1 MAQPQPKGRLA
12 ILLIVKF
19 RSCSVR
25 VGISGYGLAGRVFHA
40 PLLKGCGY
48 EVASILTSN
57 PERIAQVKSD
67 FPNAQI
73 FSELDPFL
81 DSGLDLVV
89 IASSNVAHLP
99 QTRAALERRIPTVVD
114 KPMGRTVAEV
124 KEMIELSEKNKT
136 LLTTFFNRR
145 WDSDSLTIK
154 KLLMS
159 GELGQPFRFDGRFE
173 RFRPERNLASWR
185 ENLSPEDGGGLLLDL
200 QSHLI
205 STALDYFG
213 PAQVVSASVRSIRGG
228 ADDDVT
234 VVLRHESGV
243 DSYLAASA
251 VSGAPGP
258 RVRLLGSKGA
268 LVINE
273 LDPQEDALRA
283 GEIPVGGAWAK
294 PMVSAATIH
303 KGEAVSSVDSV
314 SGNYAAFYTLVKAA
328 IESGSPAPVSLADAL
343 RVAEIIEEARAISV
357 R

>member
-1 MAQPQPKGRLA
+1 M
-12 ILLIVKF
+12 
-19 RSCSVR
+19 R
-25 VGISGYGLAGRVFHA
+25 VGIAGYGLAGRVFHA

-57 PERIAQVKSD
+57 PDRIAQAKSD
-67 FPNAQI
+67 FPQVQI
-73 FSELDPFL
+73 FSELDAFL
-81 DSGLDLVV
+81 ESDLDLVV

-99 QTRAALERRIPTVVD
+99 QTLAALERGIPTVVD
-114 KPMGRTVAEV
+114 KPMGRSVAEV
-124 KEMIELSEKNKT
+124 KEMIALSEKKQI

-154 KLLMS
+154 KLLAT
-159 GELGQPFRFDGRFE
+159 GELGTPFRFDGRFE

-185 ENLSPEDGGGLLLDL
+185 ENLSPEEGGGLLLDL

-205 STALDYFG
+205 STALEYFG

-234 VVLRHESGV
+234 VVLRHDSGV

-258 RVRLLGSKGA
+258 RVRLLGTKGA
-268 LVINE
+268 LVIDE

-283 GEIPVGGAWAK
+283 GEIPFGGVWSK
-294 PMVSAATIH
+294 PMTNTAAIH
-303 KGEAVSSVDSV
+303 KGGEVLPLESV

-328 IESGSPAPVSLADAL
+328 IESGSAAPVSLGDAL
-343 RVAEIIEEARAISV
+343 RVAVHSFPTRRSSDHRKSV
-357 R
+357 V

>member
-1 MAQPQPKGRLA
+1 M
-12 ILLIVKF
+12 
-19 RSCSVR
+19 R

-57 PERIAQVKSD
+57 SERIAQAKSD

-73 FSELDPFL
+73 FSDLDSFL

-99 QTRAALERRIPTVVD
+99 QTRAALERQIPTVVD

-154 KLLMS
+154 KLLIT

-173 RFRPERNLASWR
+173 RFRPERNMASWR

-213 PAQVVSASVRSIRGG
+213 PAQLVSASVRSIRGG
-228 ADDDVT
+228 SDDDVT
-234 VVLRHESGV
+234 VTLKHDSGV

-258 RVRLLGSKGA
+258 RVRLLGSKGS
-268 LVINE
+268 LVVNE

-283 GEIPVGGAWAK
+283 GQIPLGGVWSS
-294 PMVSAATIH
+294 PMTSAAAIH
-303 KGEAVSSVDSV
+303 RGDQVSSVDSV
-314 SGNYAAFYTLVKAA
+314 PGNYAAFYTLVKSA
-328 IESGSPAPVSLADAL
+328 IESGSPAPVSVADAL
-343 RVAEIIEEARAISV
+343 RVAEIIEEARALSV

>member
-1 MAQPQPKGRLA
+1 MRA
-12 ILLIVKF
+12 
-19 RSCSVR
+19 
-25 VGISGYGLAGRVFHA
+25 GIAGYGLAGRVFHA
-40 PLLKGCGY
+40 PLLNGCGY
-48 EVASILTSN
+48 EVASILTAN
-57 PERIAQVKSD
+57 PERISQAKSD
-67 FPNAQI
+67 FPQAQI
-73 FSELDPFL
+73 FADLDAFL
-81 DSGLDLVV
+81 DSGLDLAV
-89 IASSNVAHLP
+89 IASSNIAHLP
-99 QTRAALERRIPTVVD
+99 QTRAALERQIPTVVD

-124 KEMIELSEKNKT
+124 KEMIELSEKKKT

-154 KLLMS
+154 KLMAT
-159 GELGQPFRFDGRFE
+159 GEIGTPFRFDGRFE

-185 ENLSPEDGGGLLLDL
+185 ENLPPEEGGGLLLDL

-213 PAQVVSASVRSIRGG
+213 PATVISASVRSIRGG

-283 GEIPVGGAWAK
+283 GHIPFGGAWST
-294 PMVSAATIH
+294 PMTNTAEIH
-303 KGEAVSSVDSV
+303 KGREVLPVDSV

-328 IESGSPAPVSLADAL
+328 IETGAPAPVSLADAL

>member
-1 MAQPQPKGRLA
+1 
-12 ILLIVKF
+12 
-19 RSCSVR
+19 VR
-25 VGISGYGLAGRVFHA
+25 GGIAGYGLAGRVFHA

-57 PERIAQVKSD
+57 AERIAQAKSD
-67 FPNAQI
+67 FPQAEI
-73 FSELDPFL
+73 FSDLDAFL
-81 DSGLDLVV
+81 DSDLDLVV
-89 IASSNVAHLP
+89 IASSNAAHLP
-99 QTRAALERRIPTVVD
+99 QTRAALERQIPTVVD
-114 KPMGRTVAEV
+114 KPMGRSVAEV
-124 KEMIELSEKNKT
+124 KEMIALSEDKRT

-154 KLLMS
+154 KLLIS
-159 GELGQPFRFDGRFE
+159 GELGTPFRFDGRFE

-205 STALDYFG
+205 STAIDYFG
-213 PAQVVSASVRSIRGG
+213 PAQLVSASVRSIRGG
-228 ADDDVT
+228 ADDEVT
-234 VVLRHESGV
+234 VVLKHDSGV

-273 LDPQEDALRA
+273 LDPQENALRA
-283 GEIPVGGAWAK
+283 GEIPVGGVWAK
-294 PMVSAATIH
+294 PMTSAAAIH
-303 KGEAVSSVDSV
+303 KGEEITPVESIP
-314 SGNYAAFYTLVKAA
+314 GNYAAFYTLVKAA
-328 IESGSPAPVSLADAL
+328 IENGSAAPVSLSDVL
-343 RVAEIIEEARAISV
+343 RVAEIIEEARAISA

>member
-1 MAQPQPKGRLA
+1 M
-12 ILLIVKF
+12 
-19 RSCSVR
+19 R
-25 VGISGYGLAGRVFHA
+25 VGIAGYGLAGRVFHA
-40 PLLKGCGY
+40 PLLNGCGY

-57 PERIAQVKSD
+57 PERFSQAKSD
-67 FPNAQI
+67 FPQAQV
-73 FSELDPFL
+73 FTDLDSFL
-81 DSGLDLVV
+81 DSGLDLAV
-89 IASSNVAHLP
+89 IASSNIAHLP
-99 QTRAALERRIPTVVD
+99 QTRAALERQIPTVVD

-124 KEMIELSEKNKT
+124 KEMIELSEKKKT

-154 KLLMS
+154 KLLAT
-159 GELGQPFRFDGRFE
+159 GEIGTPFRFDGRFE

-185 ENLSPEDGGGLLLDL
+185 ENLSPEEGGGLLLDL

-213 PAQVVSASVRSIRGG
+213 PAQLVGASVRSIRGG

-268 LVINE
+268 LVING

-283 GEIPVGGAWAK
+283 GEIPFGGAWST
-294 PMVSAATIH
+294 PMTNTAEIH
-303 KGEAVSSVDSV
+303 KGGEVLPVDSV

-328 IESGSPAPVSLADAL
+328 IETGAPAPVSLADAL

>member
-1 MAQPQPKGRLA
+1 M
-12 ILLIVKF
+12 
-19 RSCSVR
+19 R
-25 VGISGYGLAGRVFHA
+25 VGIAGYGLAGRVFHA

-57 PERIAQVKSD
+57 LERIAQAKGD
-67 FPNAQI
+67 FPDAQM
-73 FSELDPFL
+73 FSELDAFL

-136 LLTTFFNRR
+136 VLTTFFNRR

-154 KLLMS
+154 KLLIT

-173 RFRPERNLASWR
+173 RFRPERNMASWR
-185 ENLSPEDGGGLLLDL
+185 ENLSPEEGGGLLLDL

-234 VVLRHESGV
+234 VTLKHDSGV

-258 RVRLLGSKGA
+258 RVRILGSKGA
-268 LVINE
+268 LVVNE

-283 GEIPVGGAWAK
+283 GQIPLGGVWST
-294 PMVSAATIH
+294 PMTSAATIH
-303 KGEAVSSVDSV
+303 RGDEVISVDSV
-314 SGNYAAFYTLVKAA
+314 PGNYAAFYTLVKSA
-328 IESGSPAPVSLADAL
+328 IESGSPAPVSLVDAL
-343 RVAEIIEEARAISV
+343 RVAEIIEEARALSV

>member
-1 MAQPQPKGRLA
+1 MRA
-12 ILLIVKF
+12 
-19 RSCSVR
+19 
-25 VGISGYGLAGRVFHA
+25 GIAGYGLAGRVFHA

-57 PERIAQVKSD
+57 PERISQAKSD
-67 FPNAQI
+67 FPQAQI
-73 FSELDPFL
+73 FDDLDTFL
-81 DSGLDLVV
+81 DSGLDVVV
-89 IASSNVAHLP
+89 IASSNIAHLP
-99 QTRAALERRIPTVVD
+99 QTRAALERQIPTVVD

-124 KEMIELSEKNKT
+124 KEMIELSEKKKT

-154 KLLMS
+154 KLLAT
-159 GELGQPFRFDGRFE
+159 GEIGTPFRFDGRFE

-185 ENLSPEDGGGLLLDL
+185 ENLPAEEGGGLLLDL

-213 PAQVVSASVRSIRGG
+213 PADVVTASVRSIRGG

-283 GEIPVGGAWAK
+283 GEIPMGGAWSA
-294 PMVSAATIH
+294 PMINTAEIH
-303 KGEAVSSVDSV
+303 KGGEVLPVDSV

-328 IESGSPAPVSLADAL
+328 IENGSAAPVSLADAL

>member
-1 MAQPQPKGRLA
+1 MRA
-12 ILLIVKF
+12 
-19 RSCSVR
+19 
-25 VGISGYGLAGRVFHA
+25 GIAGYGLAGRVFHA

-48 EVASILTSN
+48 EVTSILTSN
-57 PERIAQVKSD
+57 TERIAQAKSD
-67 FPNAQI
+67 FPDAQI
-73 FSELDPFL
+73 FSELDAFL

-99 QTRAALERRIPTVVD
+99 QTRAALERQIPTVVD

-124 KEMIELSEKNKT
+124 KEMIDLSAKQNT

-159 GELGQPFRFDGRFE
+159 GEIGQPFRFDGRFE

-213 PAQVVSASVRSIRGG
+213 PARVVSASVRSIRGG

-303 KGEAVSSVDSV
+303 KGEAVTSVDSV
-314 SGNYAAFYTLVKAA
+314 SGNYAAFYTLVKTA

>member
-1 MAQPQPKGRLA
+1 M
-12 ILLIVKF
+12 
-19 RSCSVR
+19 R
-25 VGISGYGLAGRVFHA
+25 VGIAGYGLAGRVFHG

-48 EVASILTSN
+48 HVASILTSN
-57 PERIAQVKSD
+57 PDRIAQAKSD
-67 FPNAQI
+67 FPGAQI
-73 FSELDPFL
+73 FSELDAFL
-81 DSGLDLVV
+81 DSSLDLVV

-99 QTRAALERRIPTVVD
+99 QARAALERQIPTVVD

-124 KEMIELSEKNKT
+124 QEMIDLSEKKNT
-136 LLTTFFNRR
+136 MLTTFFNRR

-213 PAQVVSASVRSIRGG
+213 PARVVSASVRSIRGG

-303 KGEAVSSVDSV
+303 KGEAVTSVDSV

>member
-1 MAQPQPKGRLA
+1 
-12 ILLIVKF
+12 
-19 RSCSVR
+19 VR
-25 VGISGYGLAGRVFHA
+25 VGISGYGLAGRVFHG
-40 PLLKGCGY
+40 PLLKGCGF

-57 PERIAQVKSD
+57 PERIAQAKSD
-67 FPNAQI
+67 FPDAQL
-73 FSELDPFL
+73 FSELDAFL

-99 QTRAALERRIPTVVD
+99 QTRAALEREIPTVVD
-114 KPMGRTVAEV
+114 KPMGRSVAEV
-124 KEMIELSEKNKT
+124 KEMIELSEKKNT

-154 KLLMS
+154 KLLIS

-173 RFRPERNLASWR
+173 RFRPDRNLASWR
-185 ENLSPEDGGGLLLDL
+185 ENLSTEDGGGLLLDL

-234 VVLRHESGV
+234 VTLKHDSGV

-258 RVRLLGSKGA
+258 RVRLLGTKGA

-283 GEIPVGGAWAK
+283 GQIPLGGMWST
-294 PMVSAATIH
+294 PMTSAAAIH
-303 KGEAVSSVDSV
+303 KGDEVTSVDSV
-314 SGNYAAFYTLVKAA
+314 PGNYAAFYSLMKVA
-328 IESGSPAPVSLADAL
+328 IESGSAAPVSLADAL

>member
-1 MAQPQPKGRLA
+1 MRA
-12 ILLIVKF
+12 
-19 RSCSVR
+19 
-25 VGISGYGLAGRVFHA
+25 GIAGYGLAGRVFHA
-40 PLLKGCGY
+40 PLLKGCGF

-57 PERIAQVKSD
+57 PERISQAKSD
-67 FPNAQI
+67 FPQAQI
-73 FSELDPFL
+73 FDDLDTFL
-81 DSGLDLVV
+81 DSGLDVVV
-89 IASSNVAHLP
+89 IASSNIAHLP
-99 QTRAALERRIPTVVD
+99 QARAALERQIPTVVD

-124 KEMIELSEKNKT
+124 KEMIELSEKKKT

-154 KLLMS
+154 KLLAT
-159 GELGQPFRFDGRFE
+159 GEIGTPFRFDGRFE

-185 ENLSPEDGGGLLLDL
+185 ENLPAEEGGGLLLDL

-213 PAQVVSASVRSIRGG
+213 PADVVTASVRSIRGG

-283 GEIPVGGAWAK
+283 GKIPFGGAWST
-294 PMVSAATIH
+294 PMTNTAEIH
-303 KGEAVSSVDSV
+303 KGGEVLPVDSV

-328 IESGSPAPVSLADAL
+328 IETGSAAPVSLADAL

>member
-1 MAQPQPKGRLA
+1 
-12 ILLIVKF
+12 
-19 RSCSVR
+19 VR
-25 VGISGYGLAGRVFHA
+25 VGIAGYGLAGRVFHG
-40 PLLKGCGY
+40 PLLKGCGFD
-48 EVASILTSN
+48 VASILTAN
-57 PERIAQVKSD
+57 PDRIAQAKSD
-67 FPNAQI
+67 FPKTQV
-73 FSELDPFL
+73 FSDLDAFL

-99 QTRAALERRIPTVVD
+99 QTRAALERQIPTVVD
-114 KPMGRTVAEV
+114 KPMGRSVAEV
-124 KEMIELSEKNKT
+124 KEMIELSEKKNT

-154 KLLMS
+154 KLLIS
-159 GELGQPFRFDGRFE
+159 GEVGQPFRFDGRFE

-213 PAQVVSASVRSIRGG
+213 PAQLVSASVRSIRGG

-234 VVLRHESGV
+234 VVLRHDSGV

-303 KGEAVSSVDSV
+303 KGEEITSVDSV

>member
-1 MAQPQPKGRLA
+1 MRA
-12 ILLIVKF
+12 
-19 RSCSVR
+19 
-25 VGISGYGLAGRVFHA
+25 GIAGYGLAGRVFHA

-57 PERIAQVKSD
+57 TERIAQAKSD
-67 FPNAQI
+67 FPEAQI
-73 FSELDPFL
+73 FSELDAFL

-99 QTRAALERRIPTVVD
+99 QTRAALERQIPTVVD

-124 KEMIELSEKNKT
+124 QEMIDLSEKKNT
-136 LLTTFFNRR
+136 MLTTFFNRR

-154 KLLMS
+154 KLLIS

-234 VVLRHESGV
+234 VVLRHDSGV

-303 KGEAVSSVDSV
+303 QGEAVASVDSV

>member
-1 MAQPQPKGRLA
+1 M
-12 ILLIVKF
+12 
-19 RSCSVR
+19 R
-25 VGISGYGLAGRVFHA
+25 VGIAGYGLAGRVFHG

-48 EVASILTSN
+48 HVASILTSN
-57 PERIAQVKSD
+57 PDRIAQAKSD
-67 FPNAQI
+67 FPQAQI
-73 FSELDPFL
+73 FTDLDAFL

-99 QTRAALERRIPTVVD
+99 QTRAALERQIPTVVD

-124 KEMIELSEKNKT
+124 QEMIDLSEKNNT

-213 PAQVVSASVRSIRGG
+213 PARVVSASVRSIRGG

-303 KGEAVSSVDSV
+303 KGEAVTSVDSV
-314 SGNYAAFYTLVKAA
+314 SGNYAAFYTLVKTA

>member
-1 MAQPQPKGRLA
+1 M
-12 ILLIVKF
+12 
-19 RSCSVR
+19 R
-25 VGISGYGLAGRVFHA
+25 VGIAGYGLAGRVFHA

-57 PERIAQVKSD
+57 LERIAQAKSD

-73 FSELDPFL
+73 FPELDSFL

-99 QTRAALERRIPTVVD
+99 QTRAALERQIPTVVD

-154 KLLMS
+154 KLLIT
-159 GELGQPFRFDGRFE
+159 GELGQPFRFDSRFE
-173 RFRPERNLASWR
+173 RFRPERNMASWR

-213 PAQVVSASVRSIRGG
+213 PAQLVSASVRSIRGG
-228 ADDDVT
+228 SDDDVT
-234 VVLRHESGV
+234 VTLKHDSGV

-268 LVINE
+268 LVVNE

-283 GEIPVGGAWAK
+283 GQIPVGGVWST
-294 PMVSAATIH
+294 PMTSAAAIH
-303 KGEAVSSVDSV
+303 RGDEVISVDSV
-314 SGNYAAFYTLVKAA
+314 PGNYAAFYTLVKSA

-343 RVAEIIEEARAISV
+343 RVAEIIEEARALSV

>member
-1 MAQPQPKGRLA
+1 MRA
-12 ILLIVKF
+12 
-19 RSCSVR
+19 
-25 VGISGYGLAGRVFHA
+25 GIAGYGLAGRVFHA

-57 PERIAQVKSD
+57 PERIAQAKSD
-67 FPNAQI
+67 FPDAQI
-73 FSELDPFL
+73 FSELDAFL

-99 QTRAALERRIPTVVD
+99 QTRAALERQIPTVVD

-124 KEMIELSEKNKT
+124 KEMIELSEKNRT

-154 KLLMS
+154 KLLS
-159 GELGQPFRFDGRFE
+159 TGELGQPFRFDGRFE
-173 RFRPERNLASWR
+173 RFRPDRNLASWR

-213 PAQVVSASVRSIRGG
+213 PAHVVSASVRSIRGG

-234 VVLRHESGV
+234 VALKHDSGV

-258 RVRLLGSKGA
+258 RVRLLGTKGA

-283 GEIPVGGAWAK
+283 GQIPLGGTWSTS
-294 PMVSAATIH
+294 MTSAAAIH
-303 KGEAVSSVDSV
+303 KGDDVTPVESVPGD
-314 SGNYAAFYTLVKAA
+314 YAAFYSLVKAS

>member
-1 MAQPQPKGRLA
+1 MRA
-12 ILLIVKF
+12 
-19 RSCSVR
+19 
-25 VGISGYGLAGRVFHA
+25 GIAGYGLAGRVFHG

-57 PERIAQVKSD
+57 PERISQAKSD
-67 FPNAQI
+67 FPQAQV
-73 FSELDPFL
+73 FTDLDSFL
-81 DSGLDLVV
+81 DSGLDLAV
-89 IASSNVAHLP
+89 IASSNIAHLP
-99 QTRAALERRIPTVVD
+99 QTRAALERQIPTVVD

-124 KEMIELSEKNKT
+124 KEMIELSEKKKT

-154 KLLMS
+154 KFLAT
-159 GELGQPFRFDGRFE
+159 GEIGTPFRFDGRFE

-185 ENLSPEDGGGLLLDL
+185 ENLSPEEGGGLLLDL

-213 PAQVVSASVRSIRGG
+213 PAHVVSASVRSIRGG

-258 RVRLLGSKGA
+258 RVRLLGTKGA

-273 LDPQEDALRA
+273 LDPQEEALRA
-283 GEIPVGGAWAK
+283 GEIPFGGAWST
-294 PMVSAATIH
+294 PMTNTAEIH
-303 KGEAVSSVDSV
+303 KGGEVLPVESV
-314 SGNYAAFYTLVKAA
+314 SGNYAAFYSLVKAA
-328 IESGSPAPVSLADAL
+328 IETGAPAPVSLADAL

>member
-1 MAQPQPKGRLA
+1 MRA
-12 ILLIVKF
+12 
-19 RSCSVR
+19 
-25 VGISGYGLAGRVFHA
+25 GIAGYGLAGRVFHA
-40 PLLKGCGY
+40 PLLRGCGF

-57 PERIAQVKSD
+57 PERVSQAKND
-67 FPNAQI
+67 FPHAQI
-73 FSELDPFL
+73 FDDLDTFL
-81 DSGLDLVV
+81 DSGLDVVV
-89 IASSNVAHLP
+89 IASSNIAHLP
-99 QTRAALERRIPTVVD
+99 QTRAALERQIPTVVD

-124 KEMIELSEKNKT
+124 KEMIELSEKKKT

-154 KLLMS
+154 KLLAT
-159 GELGQPFRFDGRFE
+159 GEIGTPFRFDGRFE

-185 ENLSPEDGGGLLLDL
+185 ENLPAEEGGGLLLDL

-213 PAQVVSASVRSIRGG
+213 PADVVTASVRSIRGG

-283 GEIPVGGAWAK
+283 GKIPMGGAWSA
-294 PMVSAATIH
+294 PMTNRAEIY
-303 KGEAVSSVDSV
+303 KGGEILPVDSV

-328 IESGSPAPVSLADAL
+328 IETGSAAPVTLADAL

>member
-1 MAQPQPKGRLA
+1 MRAGVA
-12 ILLIVKF
+12 
-19 RSCSVR
+19 
-25 VGISGYGLAGRVFHA
+25 GYGLAGRVFHA

-48 EVASILTSN
+48 DVASILTTN
-57 PERIAQVKSD
+57 PERIAQAKSD
-67 FPNAQI
+67 FPQAQI
-73 FSELDPFL
+73 FTELEAFL

-114 KPMGRTVAEV
+114 KPMGRSVAEV
-124 KEMIELSEKNKT
+124 KEMIELSQKQNT

-154 KLLMS
+154 KLLS
-159 GELGQPFRFDGRFE
+159 TGELGKPFRFDGRFE

-185 ENLSPEDGGGLLLDL
+185 ENLSPEEGGGLLLDL

-234 VVLRHESGV
+234 LVLKHESGV

-251 VSGAPGP
+251 VSGSPGP
-258 RVRLLGSKGA
+258 RVRLLGTKGA

-273 LDPQEDALRA
+273 LDPQEDALRS
-283 GEIPVGGAWAK
+283 GEIPFGGTWAK
-294 PMVSAATIH
+294 PMINTASLH
-303 KGEAVSSVDSV
+303 KDGDVLPVESV

-328 IESGSPAPVSLADAL
+328 IESGSAAPVSLDDAL

>member
-1 MAQPQPKGRLA
+1 M
-12 ILLIVKF
+12 
-19 RSCSVR
+19 R

-57 PERIAQVKSD
+57 PERIAQAKSD
-67 FPNAQI
+67 FPNVQI
-73 FSELDPFL
+73 FSELHTFL

-99 QTRAALERRIPTVVD
+99 QTLGALERRIPTVVD

-124 KEMIELSEKNKT
+124 KAMIELSEKNQT

-154 KLLMS
+154 KLLIS

-173 RFRPERNLASWR
+173 RFRPDRNLASWR

-234 VVLRHESGV
+234 VTLKHDSGV

-258 RVRLLGSKGA
+258 RVRLLGTKGA
-268 LVINE
+268 LIINE

-283 GEIPVGGAWAK
+283 GQIPLGGMWST
-294 PMVSAATIH
+294 PMTNSAAIH
-303 KGEAVSSVDSV
+303 KGDQVISVDSV
-314 SGNYAAFYTLVKAA
+314 PGNYAAFYTLVKSA

>member
-1 MAQPQPKGRLA
+1 M
-12 ILLIVKF
+12 
-19 RSCSVR
+19 R
-25 VGISGYGLAGRVFHA
+25 VGIAGYGLAGRVFHA

-57 PERIAQVKSD
+57 PDRIAQAKSD
-67 FPNAQI
+67 FPQVQI
-73 FSELDPFL
+73 FSELDAFL
-81 DSGLDLVV
+81 ESDLDLVV

-99 QTRAALERRIPTVVD
+99 QTLAALERGIPTVVD
-114 KPMGRTVAEV
+114 KPMGRSVAEV
-124 KEMIELSEKNKT
+124 KEMIALSEKKQI

-154 KLLMS
+154 KLLAT
-159 GELGQPFRFDGRFE
+159 GELGTPFRFDGRFE

-185 ENLSPEDGGGLLLDL
+185 ENLSPEEGGGLLLDL

-234 VVLRHESGV
+234 VVLRHDSGV

-258 RVRLLGSKGA
+258 RVRLLGTKGA

-283 GEIPVGGAWAK
+283 GQIPLGGIWST
-294 PMVSAATIH
+294 PMTSAAAIH
-303 KGEAVSSVDSV
+303 KGDQVTSVESV
-314 SGNYAAFYTLVKAA
+314 PGNYAAFYSLVKAS
-328 IESGSPAPVSLADAL
+328 IESGLPAPVSLADAL

>member
-1 MAQPQPKGRLA
+1 MRA
-12 ILLIVKF
+12 
-19 RSCSVR
+19 
-25 VGISGYGLAGRVFHA
+25 GIAGYGLAGRVFHA

-57 PERIAQVKSD
+57 PERISQAKSD
-67 FPNAQI
+67 FPQAQV
-73 FSELDPFL
+73 FTDLDSFL
-81 DSGLDLVV
+81 DSGLDLAV
-89 IASSNVAHLP
+89 IASSNIAHLP
-99 QTRAALERRIPTVVD
+99 QTRAALERQIPTVVD

-124 KEMIELSEKNKT
+124 KEMIELSEKKKT

-154 KLLMS
+154 KFLAT
-159 GELGQPFRFDGRFE
+159 GEIGTPFRFDGRFE

-185 ENLSPEDGGGLLLDL
+185 ENLSPGEGGGLLLDL

-213 PAQVVSASVRSIRGG
+213 PAQLVSASVRSIRGG

-283 GEIPVGGAWAK
+283 GEIPFGGAWST
-294 PMVSAATIH
+294 PMTNTAEIH
-303 KGEAVSSVDSV
+303 KGGEVLPVDSV

-328 IESGSPAPVSLADAL
+328 IETGAPAPVSLADAL
-343 RVAEIIEEARAISV
+343 RVAEIIEEARAVSV

>member
-1 MAQPQPKGRLA
+1 MRAGVA
-12 ILLIVKF
+12 
-19 RSCSVR
+19 
-25 VGISGYGLAGRVFHA
+25 GYGLAGRVFHA

-48 EVASILTSN
+48 DVASILTTN
-57 PERIAQVKSD
+57 PERIAQAKSD
-67 FPNAQI
+67 FPQVQI
-73 FSELDPFL
+73 FTELDAFL

-114 KPMGRTVAEV
+114 KPMGRSVAEV
-124 KEMIELSEKNKT
+124 KEMIELSQKENT

-154 KLLMS
+154 KLLS
-159 GELGQPFRFDGRFE
+159 TGELGQPFRFDGRFE

-185 ENLSPEDGGGLLLDL
+185 ENLSPEEGGGLLLDL

-228 ADDDVT
+228 ADDDAT
-234 VVLRHESGV
+234 LVLKHESGV

-251 VSGAPGP
+251 VSGSPGP
-258 RVRLLGSKGA
+258 RVRLLGTKGA

-273 LDPQEDALRA
+273 LDPQEDALRS
-283 GEIPVGGAWAK
+283 GEIPFGGTWAK
-294 PMVSAATIH
+294 PMINTASLH
-303 KGEAVSSVDSV
+303 KGGDVLPVESV

-328 IESGSPAPVSLADAL
+328 IESGSPAPVSLDDAL

>member
-1 MAQPQPKGRLA
+1 MRA
-12 ILLIVKF
+12 
-19 RSCSVR
+19 
-25 VGISGYGLAGRVFHA
+25 GIAGYGLAGRVFHA

-57 PERIAQVKSD
+57 PERIAQAKSD
-67 FPNAQI
+67 FPGAQI
-73 FSELDPFL
+73 FSELDAFL

-99 QTRAALERRIPTVVD
+99 QTRAALERQIPTVVD

-154 KLLMS
+154 KLLS
-159 GELGQPFRFDGRFE
+159 TGELGQPFRFDGRFE
-173 RFRPERNLASWR
+173 RFRPDRNLTSWR
-185 ENLSPEDGGGLLLDL
+185 ENLSAEDGGGLLLDL

-234 VVLRHESGV
+234 VTLKHDSGV

-258 RVRLLGSKGA
+258 RVRLLGTKGA

-283 GEIPVGGAWAK
+283 GQIPPGGMWST
-294 PMVSAATIH
+294 PMTSAAAIH
-303 KGEAVSSVDSV
+303 KGDQVTSVESV
-314 SGNYAAFYTLVKAA
+314 PGNYAAFYSLVKLA
-328 IESGSPAPVSLADAL
+328 IESGTPAPVSLADAL

>member
-1 MAQPQPKGRLA
+1 MRA
-12 ILLIVKF
+12 
-19 RSCSVR
+19 
-25 VGISGYGLAGRVFHA
+25 GIAGYGLAGRVFHA

-48 EVASILTSN
+48 EVTSILTSN
-57 PERIAQVKSD
+57 SERIAQAKSD
-67 FPNAQI
+67 FPNARI

-154 KLLMS
+154 KLLIT

-173 RFRPERNLASWR
+173 RFRPERNMASWR

-213 PAQVVSASVRSIRGG
+213 PAQLVSASVRSIRGG
-228 ADDDVT
+228 SDDDVT
-234 VVLRHESGV
+234 VTLKHDSGV

-268 LVINE
+268 LVVNE

-283 GEIPVGGAWAK
+283 GQIPVGGVWST
-294 PMVSAATIH
+294 PMTSAAAIH
-303 KGEAVSSVDSV
+303 RGDEVISVDSV
-314 SGNYAAFYTLVKAA
+314 PGNYAAFYTLVKSS

-343 RVAEIIEEARAISV
+343 RVAEIIEEARALSV

>member
-1 MAQPQPKGRLA
+1 M
-12 ILLIVKF
+12 
-19 RSCSVR
+19 R
-25 VGISGYGLAGRVFHA
+25 VGIAGYGLAGRVFHA

-57 PERIAQVKSD
+57 LERIAQAKSD

-73 FSELDPFL
+73 FPELDSFL

-99 QTRAALERRIPTVVD
+99 QTRAALERQIPTVVD

-154 KLLMS
+154 KLLIT

-173 RFRPERNLASWR
+173 RFRPERNMASWR

-213 PAQVVSASVRSIRGG
+213 PAQLVSASVRSIRGG
-228 ADDDVT
+228 SDDDVT
-234 VVLRHESGV
+234 VTLKHDSGV

-268 LVINE
+268 LVVNE

-283 GEIPVGGAWAK
+283 GQIPVGGVWST
-294 PMVSAATIH
+294 PMTSAAAIH
-303 KGEAVSSVDSV
+303 RGDEVISVDSV
-314 SGNYAAFYTLVKAA
+314 PGNYAAFYTLVKSA

-343 RVAEIIEEARAISV
+343 RVAEIIEEARALSV

>member
-1 MAQPQPKGRLA
+1 MRA
-12 ILLIVKF
+12 
-19 RSCSVR
+19 
-25 VGISGYGLAGRVFHA
+25 GIAGYGLAGRVFHA

-57 PERIAQVKSD
+57 PERIAQAKSD
-67 FPNAQI
+67 FPGAQI
-73 FSELDPFL
+73 FSELDAFL

-99 QTRAALERRIPTVVD
+99 QARAALERQIPTVVD

-154 KLLMS
+154 KLLS
-159 GELGQPFRFDGRFE
+159 TGELGQPFRFDGRFE
-173 RFRPERNLASWR
+173 RFRPDRNLASWR

-200 QSHLI
+200 QSHLV

-234 VVLRHESGV
+234 VTLKHDSGV

-258 RVRLLGSKGA
+258 RVRLLGTKGA

-283 GEIPVGGAWAK
+283 GQIPLGGIWST
-294 PMVSAATIH
+294 PMTSAAAIH
-303 KGEAVSSVDSV
+303 KGDDVTSVESV
-314 SGNYAAFYTLVKAA
+314 PGNYAAFYSLVKAS

>member
-1 MAQPQPKGRLA
+1 MRA
-12 ILLIVKF
+12 
-19 RSCSVR
+19 
-25 VGISGYGLAGRVFHA
+25 GIAGYGLAGRVFHA

-57 PERIAQVKSD
+57 PERIAQAKSD
-67 FPNAQI
+67 FPDAQI
-73 FSELDPFL
+73 FSELDAFL

-99 QTRAALERRIPTVVD
+99 QTRAALERQIPTVVD

-136 LLTTFFNRR
+136 FLTTFFNRR

-154 KLLMS
+154 KLLIS

-173 RFRPERNLASWR
+173 RFRPDRNLASWR
-185 ENLSPEDGGGLLLDL
+185 ENLSAEDGGGLLLDL

-234 VVLRHESGV
+234 VTLKHDSGV

-268 LVINE
+268 LVINQ

-283 GEIPVGGAWAK
+283 GQIPLGGMWST
-294 PMVSAATIH
+294 PMTSAAAIH
-303 KGEAVSSVDSV
+303 KGDQVTSVESV
-314 SGNYAAFYTLVKAA
+314 PGNYAAFYSLVKVA
-328 IESGSPAPVSLADAL
+328 IESGSAAPVSLADAL
-343 RVAEIIEEARAISV
+343 RVAEIIEEARALSV

>member
-1 MAQPQPKGRLA
+1 M
-12 ILLIVKF
+12 
-19 RSCSVR
+19 R
-25 VGISGYGLAGRVFHA
+25 VGIAGYGLAGRVFHA
-40 PLLKGCGY
+40 PLLKGCGF
-48 EVASILTSN
+48 EVASILTSDA
-57 PERIAQVKSD
+57 ERVQQAKSD
-67 FPNAQI
+67 FPECTTFSDLNA
-73 FSELDPFL
+73 FL
-81 DSGLDLVV
+81 DSNLDLVV

-99 QTRAALERRIPTVVD
+99 QAKAALERKIPTVVD

-124 KEMIELSEKNKT
+124 QEMIDLAETNQT

-154 KLLMS
+154 KLLAS
-159 GELGQPFRFDGRFE
+159 GELGTPFRFDGRFE
-173 RFRPERNLASWR
+173 RYRPERNFASWR

-213 PAQVVSASVRSIRGG
+213 PAEVVSASVRSIRGG

-234 VVLRHESGV
+234 VTLKHESGV

-251 VSGAPGP
+251 ISGAPGP

-273 LDPQEDALRA
+273 LDPQEDALRR
-283 GEIPVGGAWAK
+283 GEIPVGGTWAT
-294 PMVSAATIH
+294 PMTNEAFIH
-303 KGEAVSSVDSV
+303 RGDEQIAVESV
-314 SGNYAAFYTLVKAA
+314 SGNYAAFYTLVAQA
-328 IESGSPAPVSLADAL
+328 IETGGAAPVSLQDAL
-343 RVAEIIEEARAISV
+343 RVAQIIEKAREISV

>member
-1 MAQPQPKGRLA
+1 M
-12 ILLIVKF
+12 
-19 RSCSVR
+19 R
-25 VGISGYGLAGRVFHA
+25 VGIAGYGLAGRVFHA

-57 PERIAQVKSD
+57 PDRIAQAKSD
-67 FPNAQI
+67 FPQVQI
-73 FSELDPFL
+73 FSDLDEFL
-81 DSGLDLVV
+81 DSDLDLVV

-99 QTRAALERRIPTVVD
+99 QTLAALERGIPTVVD
-114 KPMGRTVAEV
+114 KPMGRSVAEV
-124 KEMIELSEKNKT
+124 KEMIALSEKKQI

-154 KLLMS
+154 KLLAT
-159 GELGQPFRFDGRFE
+159 GELGTPFRFDGRFE

-185 ENLSPEDGGGLLLDL
+185 DNLSPEEGGGLLLDL

-205 STALDYFG
+205 STALEYFG

-234 VVLRHESGV
+234 VVLRHDSGV

-258 RVRLLGSKGA
+258 RVRLLGTKGA
-268 LVINE
+268 LVIDE

-283 GEIPVGGAWAK
+283 GKIPFGGVWSK
-294 PMVSAATIH
+294 PMTNTAAIH
-303 KGEAVSSVDSV
+303 KGGEVLPLESV

-328 IESGSPAPVSLADAL
+328 IESGSAAPVSLGDAL

>member
-1 MAQPQPKGRLA
+1 MRA
-12 ILLIVKF
+12 
-19 RSCSVR
+19 
-25 VGISGYGLAGRVFHA
+25 GIAGYGLAGRVFHA

-57 PERIAQVKSD
+57 PERVSQAKSN
-67 FPNAQI
+67 FPLAQI
-73 FSELDPFL
+73 FDDLDTFL
-81 DSGLDLVV
+81 DSGLDVVV
-89 IASSNVAHLP
+89 IASSNIAHLP
-99 QTRAALERRIPTVVD
+99 QTRAALERQIPTVVD

-124 KEMIELSEKNKT
+124 KEMIELSEKKKT

-154 KLLMS
+154 KLLAT
-159 GELGQPFRFDGRFE
+159 GEIGTPFRFDGRFE

-185 ENLSPEDGGGLLLDL
+185 ENLPVEEGGGLLLDL

-213 PAQVVSASVRSIRGG
+213 PADVVTASVRSIRGG

-283 GEIPVGGAWAK
+283 GKIPMGGAWSA
-294 PMVSAATIH
+294 PMTNMAEIH
-303 KGEAVSSVDSV
+303 KGGEVLPVDSV

-328 IESGSPAPVSLADAL
+328 IETGSAAPVSLADAL

>member
-1 MAQPQPKGRLA
+1 
-12 ILLIVKF
+12 
-19 RSCSVR
+19 VR
-25 VGISGYGLAGRVFHA
+25 VGIAGYGLAGRVFHG
-40 PLLKGCGY
+40 PLLKGCGFD
-48 EVASILTSN
+48 VASILTAN
-57 PERIAQVKSD
+57 PDRIAQAKSD
-67 FPNAQI
+67 FPKTQV
-73 FSELDPFL
+73 FSDLDAFL

-99 QTRAALERRIPTVVD
+99 QTRAALERQIPTVVD
-114 KPMGRTVAEV
+114 KPMGRSVAEV
-124 KEMIELSEKNKT
+124 KEMIELSEKKNT

-154 KLLMS
+154 KLLIS
-159 GELGQPFRFDGRFE
+159 GEVGQPFRFDGRFE

-213 PAQVVSASVRSIRGG
+213 PAQLVSASVRSIRGG

-234 VVLRHESGV
+234 VVLHHDSGV

-303 KGEAVSSVDSV
+303 KGEEITSVDSV

>member
-1 MAQPQPKGRLA
+1 M
-12 ILLIVKF
+12 
-19 RSCSVR
+19 R
-25 VGISGYGLAGRVFHA
+25 VGIAGYGLAGRVFHA
-40 PLLKGCGY
+40 PLLRGCGF
-48 EVASILTSN
+48 EIASILTSN
-57 PERIAQVKSD
+57 PERISQATAD
-67 FPNAQI
+67 FPAAKI
-73 FSELDPFL
+73 FSNLDEFL
-81 DSGLDLVV
+81 ESDLDLVV

-99 QTRAALERRIPTVVD
+99 QTRAALERGIPTVVD

-124 KEMIELSEKNKT
+124 EEMIELSQSKNT

-154 KLLMS
+154 KLLS
-159 GELGQPFRFDGRFE
+159 TGELGQPFRFDGRFE
-173 RFRPERNLASWR
+173 RYRPERNLASWR

-234 VVLRHESGV
+234 VTLKHDAGV

-251 VSGAPGP
+251 ISGAPGP
-258 RVRLLGSKGA
+258 RVRLLGSQGA

-273 LDPQEDALRA
+273 LDPQEDALRR
-283 GEIPVGGAWAK
+283 GEIPHGGQWSI
-294 PMVSAATIH
+294 PMTNTAMIHRGEEVSIV
-303 KGEAVSSVDSV
+303 ESV
-314 SGNYAAFYTLVKAA
+314 SGNYAAFYTLVKEA
-328 IESGSPAPVSLADAL
+328 IESGSAAPVSLADAL
-343 RVAEIIEEARAISV
+343 RVAEIIEEARALSV

>member
-1 MAQPQPKGRLA
+1 MRA
-12 ILLIVKF
+12 
-19 RSCSVR
+19 
-25 VGISGYGLAGRVFHA
+25 GIAGYGLAGRVFHA

-57 PERIAQVKSD
+57 TERIAQAKSD
-67 FPNAQI
+67 FPEAQI
-73 FSELDPFL
+73 FSELDAFL

-99 QTRAALERRIPTVVD
+99 QTRAALVRQIPTVVD

-124 KEMIELSEKNKT
+124 KEMIDLSATQNT

-159 GELGQPFRFDGRFE
+159 GEIGQPFRFDGRFE

-234 VVLRHESGV
+234 VVLRHDSGV

-303 KGEAVSSVDSV
+303 KGEEVTSVDSV

>member
-1 MAQPQPKGRLA
+1 M
-12 ILLIVKF
+12 
-19 RSCSVR
+19 R
-25 VGISGYGLAGRVFHA
+25 VGIAGYGLAGRVFHA

-57 PERIAQVKSD
+57 PDRIAQAKSD
-67 FPNAQI
+67 FPQVQI
-73 FSELDPFL
+73 FSELDAFL
-81 DSGLDLVV
+81 ESDLDLVV

-99 QTRAALERRIPTVVD
+99 QTLAALERGIPTVVD
-114 KPMGRTVAEV
+114 KPMGRSVAEV
-124 KEMIELSEKNKT
+124 KEMIALSEKKQI

-154 KLLMS
+154 KLLAT
-159 GELGQPFRFDGRFE
+159 GELGTPFRFDGRFE

-185 ENLSPEDGGGLLLDL
+185 ENLSPEEGGGLLLDL

-205 STALDYFG
+205 STALEYFG

-234 VVLRHESGV
+234 VVLRHDSGV

-258 RVRLLGSKGA
+258 RVRLLGTKGA

-283 GEIPVGGAWAK
+283 GEIPFGGVWSK
-294 PMVSAATIH
+294 PMTNTAAIH
-303 KGEAVSSVDSV
+303 KGGEVLPLESV
-314 SGNYAAFYTLVKAA
+314 SGNYATFYTLVKAA
-328 IESGSPAPVSLADAL
+328 IESGSAAPVSLGDAL

>member
-1 MAQPQPKGRLA
+1 MRA
-12 ILLIVKF
+12 
-19 RSCSVR
+19 
-25 VGISGYGLAGRVFHA
+25 GIAGYGLAGRVFHA

-57 PERIAQVKSD
+57 PDRIAQAKSD
-67 FPNAQI
+67 FPQVQI
-73 FSELDPFL
+73 FSELDAFL

-99 QTRAALERRIPTVVD
+99 QTLAALERGIPTVVD
-114 KPMGRTVAEV
+114 KPMGRSVAEV
-124 KEMIELSEKNKT
+124 KEMIALSEKKQT

-154 KLLMS
+154 KLLAT
-159 GELGQPFRFDGRFE
+159 GEIGTPFRFDGRFE

-185 ENLSPEDGGGLLLDL
+185 ENLSPEEGGGLLLDL

-228 ADDDVT
+228 SDDDVT
-234 VVLRHESGV
+234 VTLKHDSGV

-258 RVRLLGSKGA
+258 RVRLLGTKGA
-268 LVINE
+268 LVIDE

-283 GEIPVGGAWAK
+283 GEIPFGGVWSK
-294 PMVSAATIH
+294 PMTNTAVIH
-303 KGEAVSSVDSV
+303 KGGEVLPVESV
-314 SGNYAAFYTLVKAA
+314 SGNYAAFYTLVAAA
-328 IESGSPAPVSLADAL
+328 IESGSAAPVSLGDAL